1 MEGLIR
7 TCRVPYMEIAKPGEV
22 IAILADHGTDPR
34 IPEAFATAAM
44 SLGLEPVVATMPIS
58 NHDYHDPLRAVQVL
72 AEAADV
78 VHYMTSKYLVHSR
91 WGRKLS
97 KSGKKKV
104 ISDGVTFPMLTSG
117 AVLADLDEVGHWID
131 TVAESWDPG
140 KEAHFSSKLGTDLT
154 VSIVGRRGFVGGR
167 NRPKEGFDIGT
178 GATIQFP
185 GGECPIAPV
194 EDTANG
200 VLVVDKTLQ
209 PIDGLL
215 SQPVRLTIRK
225 GTIVDISGGD
235 EARWFERWLVR
246 HGDEHAGRLCE
257 LSVGTNPEARWCGNL
272 RQDRFIWGSSHFGF
286 GMNADVGGTI
296 DSAIHYDVA
305 WSSPTITIDGKVV
318 VNDGVIVGKTWPASE
333 PRKGGFSLA

>member
-1 MEGLIR
+1 M
-7 TCRVPYMEIAKPGEV
+7 
-22 IAILADHGTDPR
+22 
-34 IPEAFATAAM
+34 
-44 SLGLEPVVATMPIS
+44 
-58 NHDYHDPLRAVQVL
+58 
-72 AEAADV
+72 

-91 WGRKLS
+91 WGRKVS

-104 ISDGVTFPMLTSG
+104 ISDGITFPMLTAG
-117 AVLADLDEVGHWID
+117 AVLGNYDEIGYWND
-131 TVAESWDPG
+131 TVAASWDPG

-154 VSIVGRRGFVGGR
+154 VSIVGRRGFVGAR
-167 NRPKEGFDIGT
+167 NRPKEGFDIGK
-178 GATIQFP
+178 GATVQFP

-209 PIDGLL
+209 PVDGLL
-215 SQPVRLTIRK
+215 SQPVRLTIRN

-235 EARWFERWLVR
+235 EARWFENWLVR
-246 HGDEHAGRLCE
+246 HGDQHAGRLCE

-296 DSAIHYDVA
+296 DSEIHYDVA
-305 WSSPTITIDGKVV
+305 WSNPTITIDNKVV
-318 VNDGVIVGKTWPASE
+318 VADGVIAGNPWPGNK
-333 PRKGGFSLA
+333 PRQGGFSLA